1 MAEHSELTTRSI
13 RFSGC
18 VAVGVLISAVQGIS
32 PLEIAQTSLLA
43 ASVYLAWMLGEGAQA
58 RYLKKKK
65 KKIKIT

>member
-18 VAVGVLISAVQGIS
+18 VAVGLLISGFQGI
-32 PLEIAQTSLLA
+32 PALEIAQTALLA
-43 ASVYLAWMLGEGAQA
+43 ASLYLAWMLGEAGQT

-65 KKIKIT
+65 KKAKIT